1 MKGGSNMA
9 QKNLVEFGKNGKK
22 LGGGAA
28 QLRRIKKH
36 GGWDAYHEELIGK
49 VTAKVYE
56 EIMDEMN
63 RPCIK
68 VVK

>member
-1 MKGGSNMA
+1 MS
-9 QKNLVEFGKNGKK
+9 QKNLYVIGKNGKR

-28 QLRRIKKH
+28 QLRRIKQR
-36 GGWDAYHEELIGK
+36 GGWDAYHEELIGR
-49 VTAKVYE
+49 VTEKVYE

-63 RPCIK
+63 KPSLK